1 MLKRLIG
8 LALIIAMLLGLS
20 VAVYA
25 DIEIPLPRPPGR
37 SISVEINEV
46 E

>member
-1 MLKRLIG
+1 MKKRLIG
-8 LALIIAMLLGLS
+8 LALIIAMVLGLS
-20 VAVYA
+20 MAVYA
-25 DIEIPLPRPPGR
+25 DDGVPFPRPPR